1 MAAEEK
7 KDDVIFE
14 SVSGKSS
21 KRQVIESQTGEEKE
35 QCCYCWKD
43 FSQTYLIP
51 VAKFLLCFMFLM
63 VQQTCLVL
71 LVSLVYVTPVQAGI
85 VILCVIYLHILVFV
99 MSYSYYYRI
108 EYFKTK
114 KIMYITYAK
123 KIILPVMVVVPIQ
136 YQYVFFIFAAAFLV
150 IEFVFDNM
158 NNLYKK
164 FNRMAVYKVVEML
177 TVFLLFIYYIVERSA
192 KSYSSSRAAA
202 IACTF
207 IMIVNLFIFVCV
219 ELPISIK

>member
-1 MAAEEK
+1 
-7 KDDVIFE
+7 
-14 SVSGKSS
+14 
-21 KRQVIESQTGEEKE
+21 
-35 QCCYCWKD
+35 
-43 FSQTYLIP
+43 
-51 VAKFLLCFMFLM
+51 
-63 VQQTCLVL
+63 
-71 LVSLVYVTPVQAGI
+71 
-85 VILCVIYLHILVFV
+85 

-164 FNRMAVYKVVEML
+164 FNRMAVYKVVEMF

-202 IACTF
+202 ITCTF
-207 IMIVNLFIFVCV
+207 VMVVNLFIFVCV

>member
-21 KRQVIESQTGEEKE
+21 KREVIESQTVEERE

-43 FSQTYLIP
+43 FSETYLIP

-164 FNRMAVYKVVEML
+164 FNRMAVYKVV
-177 TVFLLFIYYIVERSA
+177 
-192 KSYSSSRAAA
+192 
-202 IACTF
+202 
-207 IMIVNLFIFVCV
+207 
-219 ELPISIK
+219 